1 MIWVHKLSELPEAM
15 ETLSMQIRN
24 EYVVGYFSNHLQSDG
39 KYHKVRVEVQ
49 PPEGLKQVRASWRRG
64 YIAQ

>member
-1 MIWVHKLSELPEAM
+1 VIWVHKLSELPEAM